1 MNEQISP
8 PLIPP
13 KTEASIQPNEQK
25 QNKLKAV
32 ALIEVGLLEVAFVIV
47 GLLVIF
53 GIFNYFNL
61 LPISGSFPF
70 LSFLPRQQK
79 IITNTIN
86 SSSNIPIS
94 ATQSAT
100 SQTDSICKTIT
111 DQLFSA
117 IKSKNVDSIY
127 ALESSEG
134 GFKLDK
140 NMISDILNGKDLRDI
155 VSQTL
160 KSSADVSKDQNR
172 YDPKSTKKYYDCG
185 GLTKYSSV
193 PTDGFFMIKLINS
206 DNNWKIFQYT
216 YVRNTIQEYGN
227 IIQDLQGIK
236 KQTGMR
242 LSQPTY
248 LPSGHPYVGTVLMDS
263 PEEADGKVHK
273 LVESIFTPHPEQMGL
288 GGAPQE
294 VQIIQILGYKPTKQ
308 DILNSV
314 STPGSNAQP
323 QEIDLN
329 GNTGIY
335 TPYRLDFVKND
346 TLIIISTSDSSVTKD
361 ELIKIAQSFT
371 EVQ

>member
-1 MNEQISP
+1 MNEQISS
-8 PLIPP
+8 PLTPP
-13 KTEASIQPNEQK
+13 KTEISTQPNEQK
-25 QNKLKAV
+25 NKLKAV
-32 ALIEVGLLEVAFVIV
+32 ALIEVGLLEVSIVIV

-61 LPISGSFPF
+61 LPVSGSFPF

-79 IITNTIN
+79 ITTNTIN
-86 SSSNIPIS
+86 SSSNTPVP

-127 ALESSEG
+127 DLQASEVP
-134 GFKLDK
+134 KLHK
-140 NMISDILNGKDLRDI
+140 KLISDYLDSKDLRDI

-160 KSSADVSKDQNR
+160 KSSADTSKDLNR
-172 YDPKSTKKYYDCG
+172 YDPKSTKKYYECG

-193 PTDGFFMIKLINS
+193 PTGGFFMIRLINS
-206 DNNWKIFQYT
+206 DNSWKIFQYT
-216 YVRNTIQEYGN
+216 YVRNTIEQFGN
-227 IIQDLQGIK
+227 VTQDLKGIK

-242 LSQPTY
+242 LNQPTY
-248 LPSGHPYVGTVLMDS
+248 LPTGYSYVATFLIGF
-263 PEEADGKVHK
+263 PEQADVRMH
-273 LVESIFTPHPEQMGL
+273 VQSVFSPHPEQGNSL
-288 GGAPQE
+288 ATIPQKVE
-294 VQIIQILGYKPTKQ
+294 IIQILGYQQTVQ
-308 DILNSV
+308 DELSRIKAGD
-314 STPGSNAQP
+314 PNAQP

-335 TPYRLDFVKND
+335 VTSNLEFVKNG
-346 TLIIISTSDSSVTKD
+346 TLIIISADSSVTKD
-361 ELIKIAQSFT
+361 QLIKIAQSFT